1 MASERGKTYVDAKLR
16 ERSGDLVEARGAGCR
31 DEHYVAGD

>member
-1 MASERGKTYVDAKLR
+1 MVSEGKQTYVDAKLR
-16 ERSGDLVEARGAGCR
+16 ERGGDLVEARGAGCL